1 METKKKRGAPLKTC
15 PDCQNNLHARKSS
28 CSCGYSFYKKK
39 RRVIDNWKILKRGD
53 VIRSLYGNGPYWQDP
68 STQEKQY
75 MGSYG
80 RFVVDAVGND
90 YIRCYEITARG
101 IKNPTGT
108 HVLYMGSFKKSELC
122 DNLFKCPHKL
132 VSVS

>member
-1 METKKKRGAPLKTC
+1 MKKKRGAPLKQC
-15 PDCQNNLHARKSS
+15 PECSTMLHARKSQ
-28 CSCGYSFYKKK
+28 CECGHSFYEKK
-39 RRVIDNWKILKRGD
+39 RRFIENWKELQKGD
-53 VIRSLYGNGPYWQDP
+53 IIRSLHGNGPYWQDP

-80 RFVVDAVGND
+80 RFVVDAIGVD
-90 YIRCYEITARG
+90 HIRCYEITTRG
-101 IKNPTGT
+101 VRTPTGT
-108 HVLYMGSFKKSELC
+108 HIIYMGGFKKSELC

>member
-1 METKKKRGAPLKTC
+1 MKKKRGAPLKQC
-15 PDCQNNLHARKSS
+15 PECSTMLHARKSQ
-28 CSCGYSFYKKK
+28 CECGHSFYEKK
-39 RRVIDNWKILKRGD
+39 RRFIENWEELQKGD
-53 VIRSLYGNGPYWQDP
+53 IIRSLHGNGPYWQDP

-80 RFVVDAVGND
+80 RFVVDAVGVD
-90 YIRCYEITARG
+90 HIRCYEITARG
-101 IKNPTGT
+101 VRTPTGT
-108 HVLYMGSFKKSELC
+108 HIIYMGGFKKSELC